1 MTLPDLKSILKELN
15 LPIAYRCFAPGQ
27 VPALPYIVYYAD
39 EDVAFYADDIVYHEG
54 YAVTIEVYTEYKDIE
69 LEKRVKQLLN
79 DNQLS
84 YESYE
89 SFLDSEGMYLK
100 AYEIDI

>member
-1 MTLPDLKSILKELN
+1 MTLPDLKGILKKLN

-54 YAVTIEVYTEYKDIE
+54 YAVTIEVYTDQKDLQ
-69 LEKRVKQLLN
+69 LEEKVKELLN
-79 DNQLS
+79 SNELP

>member
-1 MTLPDLKSILKELN
+1 MTLPDLKGILKELN
-15 LPIAYRCFAPGQ
+15 LPIAYRCFAPCQ

-79 DNQLS
+79 DNQLP

-89 SFLDSEGMYLK
+89 SFLDSEGMHLK

>member
-1 MTLPDLKSILKELN
+1 MTLPDLKGILKELN

-27 VPALPYIVYYAD
+27 VPDLPYIVYYAD

-79 DNQLS
+79 DNQLP

>member
-1 MTLPDLKSILKELN
+1 MTLPDLKGILKELN

-27 VPALPYIVYYAD
+27 VPALPYIVY
-39 EDVAFYADDIVYHEG
+39 YADDIVYHEG

-79 DNQLS
+79 DNQLP